1 MSELSVFRSFLPS
14 IQDIEA
20 IEAQALKLPQVACD
34 VIHRFAP
41 GIYIREVF
49 IPAGTFAIGH
59 KQRFD
64 HLNVFLKGKVLIVKE
79 DRSTELL
86 TAPMS
91 FTGRPGRKVGYIL
104 EDMYWQ
110 NIYATDERDIEKL
123 EELFF
128 EKDASFKAHES
139 EEFIAQS
146 LFLSEDRED
155 YVAMVAEMGMTP
167 DQVSAQVHNLA
178 DQIDFPESSYKLS
191 ILSSPLH
198 GKGLFASAAIAE
210 GEVIAPARIN
220 GKRTPA
226 GRYTNHSKTPN
237 CVMRKTP
244 LGDIELIAKKA
255 IKGYHGGM
263 PGDELTVDYRQ
274 AINECYET
282 SRITLCQPLPPQL

>member
-1 MSELSVFRSFLPS
+1 MSELSAFQAFLPS

-20 IEAQALKLPQVACD
+20 VEAQALKLPQVACD

-64 HLNVFLKGKVLIVKE
+64 HLNVFLKGKVLIIK
-79 DRSTELL
+79 DDGTTDLL
-86 TAPMS
+86 EAPMS
-91 FTGRPGRKVGYIL
+91 FTGKPGRKVGYIL

-128 EKDASFKAHES
+128 EKDAAFKAHES
-139 EEFIAQS
+139 TEFIAQS
-146 LFLSEDRED
+146 LSLSADRED
-155 YVAMVAEMGMTP
+155 YAAMVAEMGMTH
-167 DQVSAQVHNLA
+167 DQVSDQVNNQE
-178 DQIDFPESSYKLS
+178 DQIAFPESSYKIS
-191 ILSSPLH
+191 ILASPLH
-198 GKGLFASAAIAE
+198 GKGLFASAAIVE

-237 CVMRKTP
+237 CVMRKTT
-244 LGDIELIAKKA
+244 LGDIDLVAKKA
-255 IKGYHGGM
+255 IKGYHGGI

-274 AINECYET
+274 AINECREA
-282 SRITLCQPLPPQL
+282 SRNTLCQQSLQQ